1 MQMKLCDGNNWAST
15 LTFIYIENA
24 FKTNFICYFIVTAE
38 NLIWLMVFLFFCPWW
53 PAKE

>member
-1 MQMKLCDGNNWAST
+1 MQMKLCNGNNWAST
-15 LTFIYIENA
+15 LTFIYMENA
-24 FKTNFICYFIVTAE
+24 FKTSFIYFIVTAE